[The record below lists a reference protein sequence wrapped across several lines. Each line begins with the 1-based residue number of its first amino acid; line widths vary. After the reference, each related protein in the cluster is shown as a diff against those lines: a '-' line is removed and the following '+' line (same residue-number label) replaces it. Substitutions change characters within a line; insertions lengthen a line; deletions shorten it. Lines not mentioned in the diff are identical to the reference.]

1 MKLLINPVP
10 TTWPIIYR
18 PIYRMAVIVVI
29 GVGFAGI
36 AHGQI
41 LVDPAHMGDWTFGT
55 TDSSGDPGDYS
66 DIAEFVTGPA
76 NPLLGT
82 GSAELSTAPGEGD
95 GSAYLSTSQFNGLAL
110 ADLTRLSYST
120 YDAVNNGSQFP
131 YIQIFVNTGTTD
143 PQSGQPLTD
152 ILFFEPPYQT
162 ASSGNPNLPDQ
173 GPTGTSVISP
183 GTGVGSLSYYLS
195 LYPNATIA
203 ANPYAGGGG
212 IAFTVG
218 YANSSDNFTGYVDNV
233 TIATTTGGT
242 AVYNFETP
250 EPSTWVLM
258 LGGLGLLLSGR
269 RSARASLN

>member
-1 MKLLINPVP
+1 
-10 TTWPIIYR
+10 
-18 PIYRMAVIVVI
+18 MAVIVVI